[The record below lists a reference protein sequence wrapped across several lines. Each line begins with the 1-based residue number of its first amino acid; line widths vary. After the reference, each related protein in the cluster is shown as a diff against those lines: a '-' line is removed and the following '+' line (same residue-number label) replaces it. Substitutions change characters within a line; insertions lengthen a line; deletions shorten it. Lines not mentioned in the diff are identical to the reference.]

1 MNTISIHL
9 PPLRDRPGDILL
21 LANFFLKR
29 HSRRQ
34 DRTLQLAANCLN
46 VLKSYHWPGN
56 VRELKGVIDYM
67 VTMTT
72 GSLITENY
80 FPDFL
85 LSLEGQPN
93 ENNESQH
100 HHSPSDQNLGLL
112 ALAVQH
118 AEKEVI
124 KDVLQQAKNRSEAI
138 KMLGISRRT
147 FYVKLKQYNL
157 E

>member
-1 MNTISIHL
+1 
-9 PPLRDRPGDILL
+9 
-21 LANFFLKR
+21 
-29 HSRRQ
+29 
-34 DRTLQLAANCLN
+34 
-46 VLKSYHWPGN
+46 

-72 GSLITENY
+72 GSLITDNY

-85 LSLEGQPN
+85 LSLEGLDN
-93 ENNESQH
+93 ENSESRH
-100 HHSPSDQNLGLL
+100 HHSQFDQNLGLL
-112 ALAVQH
+112 SLAVQH
-118 AEKEVI
+118 TEKEVI